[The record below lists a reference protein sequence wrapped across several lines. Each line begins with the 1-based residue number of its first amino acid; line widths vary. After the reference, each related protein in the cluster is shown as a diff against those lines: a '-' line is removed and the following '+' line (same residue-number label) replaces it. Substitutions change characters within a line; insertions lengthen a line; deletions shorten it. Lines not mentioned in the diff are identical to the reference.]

1 MWIDLYASIYSM
13 PQPET
18 SEYDNCKF
26 VVITAWNKAMAYA
39 TEVTVTFV
47 ALKQSEAEF
56 CDSTWATAKAP
67 WSN

>member
-1 MWIDLYASIYSM
+1 
-13 PQPET
+13 
-18 SEYDNCKF
+18 
-26 VVITAWNKAMAYA
+26 MAYA

-67 WSN
+67 